1 MNRRD
6 FSRVMSGAVGAAAVP
21 WARMATQAPPRVNG
35 TRLNQ
40 SLKDLGAIGKTAT
53 GAQRVAYS
61 ETDRQARAFAMD
73 LMRAARLDVT
83 VDAAG
88 NIIGRRAG
96 TDASRPPVLFG
107 SHIDSVPDGGD
118 YDGVVGSLSA
128 IEVARTLD
136 EQNVRTRHPLEVV
149 IFQNEESGLLGSK
162 AMAGILTERDLAL
175 VNKSGKSVREGIGL
189 LGGDASR
196 VDAARRAPGSIAA
209 YLELHIEQGAV
220 LDEAGVQ
227 IGVVEGIVGIG
238 WWDVTI
244 EGFANHA
251 GTTPMDRRK
260 DAMLSAARFVQA
272 VNRIV
277 RAEPGRQVGT
287 VGRIEALPGAPNVIP
302 GLVRASLEIRDL
314 DAAKIGRLFQAVE
327 RAAHEIGRED
337 GTTFAFR
344 QTNDNQPA
352 PTDPRI
358 RDVIRSAAR
367 ELGLTTRDMP
377 SGAGHDAQDMAHLGP
392 VGMIFVPSVGGISHS
407 PRELTRSQDVE
418 NGANVLLA
426 TVVAV
431 AFAIA

>member
-1 MNRRD
+1 MKRRD
-6 FSRVMSGAVGAAAVP
+6 FNRTVGIALSGAALPWIRTPAGAP
-21 WARMATQAPPRVNG
+21 LRVNG
-35 TRLNQ
+35 ARLNQ
-40 SLKDLGAIGKTAT
+40 SLGDFGAIGKTAA

-61 ETDRQARAFAMD
+61 ETDRRARAFAMD
-73 LMRAARLDVT
+73 LMRAAQLEVT
-83 VDAAG
+83 VDPAG
-88 NIIGRRAG
+88 NIIGRRPG
-96 TDASRPPVLFG
+96 SDASRPPVLFG

-128 IEVARTLD
+128 IEVARTLA

-149 IFQNEESGLLGSK
+149 IFQNEESGLMGSK

-175 VNKSGKSVREGIGL
+175 VNKSGHSVREGIGL
-189 LGGDASR
+189 LGGDAARLS
-196 VDAARRAPGSIAA
+196 AARRAPGSIAA

-220 LDEAGVQ
+220 LEEAGID

-251 GTTPMDRRK
+251 GTTPMNRRR
-260 DAMLSAARFVQA
+260 DAMLSAAKFIQA

-277 RAEPGRQVGT
+277 RGEPGRQVGT

-302 GLVRASLEIRDL
+302 GLVRTSLEIRDL
-314 DAAKIGRLFQAVE
+314 DAAKIERLFGAVE
-327 RAAHEIGRED
+327 TAAHEIGRED
-337 GTTFAFR
+337 GTGFTFR
-344 QTNDNQPA
+344 QANDNQPA

-358 RDVIRSAAR
+358 RDVIRTAAR

-407 PRELTRSQDVE
+407 PRELTRPADVE
-418 NGANVLLA
+418 NGANVLLG
-426 TVVAV
+426 AV
-431 AFAIA
+431 LALAE